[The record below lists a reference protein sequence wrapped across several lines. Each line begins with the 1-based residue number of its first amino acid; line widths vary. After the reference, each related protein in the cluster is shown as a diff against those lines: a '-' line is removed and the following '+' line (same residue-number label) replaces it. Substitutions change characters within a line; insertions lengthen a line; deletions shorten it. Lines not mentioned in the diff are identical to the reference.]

1 MVSHINVKRLAAMCA
16 AAAIHLSDASS
27 ILFTVN
33 DFTSVPVVPAVMSP
47 YEPSR

>member
-1 MVSHINVKRLAAMCA
+1 MPAFVF

-27 ILFTVN
+27 ILLTVN
-33 DFTSVPVVPAVMSP
+33 DFTSVPDVPAVMSP